1 MDRRRFSLTAILGCG
16 LLLLLV
22 VVAIPAI
29 FLFSFGNANFDLG
42 PLIPETGDRNTGRQE
57 TGRQETTSQQAA
69 PTFTPAAGRGDQ
81 PPANE
86 GPSVPGAV
94 SSEMLAN
101 LYNQVN
107 PGVVSLAVNVERG
120 GLVGAGAGSGFL
132 IDKQGHVVTN
142 NHVVSGASSVVV
154 TFFDG
159 TQLSAEVVGT
169 DADSDLAVVKV
180 DQLPENVRPLP
191 LGDSEQV
198 AVGEWVV
205 AIGNPFALNNSM
217 TTGIISAIGRTI
229 PTETTPFV
237 IPKVIQTDA
246 AINPGNSGGPLLNLH
261 GEVIGVNAQ
270 IATGGG
276 TPANAGVGF
285 AIPSNIVRLVAPSLI
300 ANGDYD
306 WPWLGVE
313 GTTVGLAIRS
323 VNDLGEQRGAYI
335 DSVVNGSPAEAAGLR
350 GSTGT
355 ELVDGLEVPVGGD
368 VVIEAEGQPVNSFD
382 ALLNIIAFKQP
393 RESLNLTI
401 IRDGQSQQVTVELA
415 PRPENLGP

>member
-1 MDRRRFSLTAILGCG
+1 
-16 LLLLLV
+16 
-22 VVAIPAI
+22 
-29 FLFSFGNANFDLG
+29 
-42 PLIPETGDRNTGRQE
+42 
-57 TGRQETTSQQAA
+57 
-69 PTFTPAAGRGDQ
+69 
-81 PPANE
+81 
-86 GPSVPGAV
+86 
-94 SSEMLAN
+94 
-101 LYNQVN
+101 
-107 PGVVSLAVNVERG
+107 
-120 GLVGAGAGSGFL
+120 
-132 IDKQGHVVTN
+132 
-142 NHVVSGASSVVV
+142 VVV

-159 TQLSAEVVGT
+159 TQLNAEVVGT

-180 DQLPENVRPLP
+180 DQLPNNVHPLA

-217 TTGIISAIGRTI
+217 TIGIISAIGRTI
-229 PTETTPFV
+229 PTESTPFV
-237 IPKVIQTDA
+237 IPRVIQTDA
-246 AINPGNSGGPLLNLH
+246 AINPGNSGGPLLNLR
-261 GEVIGVNAQ
+261 GDVIGVNAQ

-285 AIPSNIVRLVAPSLI
+285 AIPSNIVRLVAPALI

-313 GTTVGLAIRS
+313 GTSAGLTIRS
-323 VNDLGEQRGAYI
+323 ANNVDRGGAYI

-355 ELVDGLEVPVGGD
+355 ETIDGLEVPVGGD
-368 VVIEAEGQPVNSFD
+368 IVVQADGQPVNSFD

-393 RESLNLTI
+393 GENLELRI
-401 IRDGQSQQVTVELA
+401 IRDGQPQQVTVELA